1 MIMTD
6 QMKTE
11 LYQNFY
17 SKVLGYING
26 KVNNYTLAEDLC
38 SDVFL
43 KVYEKLDTFDET
55 KASLSTW
62 IFTITR
68 NTLTD
73 YFRTRRVHGE
83 IPETLAGE
91 DSFEDEICN
100 NDMLDS
106 LADALENL
114 DERER
119 DIVIFHY
126 YSGMTLK
133 EVSDKMGI
141 SYSYVKL
148 LHNNALAALK
158 NYF

>member
-1 MIMTD
+1 MTEKEKSD
-6 QMKTE
+6 I
-11 LYQNFY
+11 Y
-17 SKVLGYING
+17 SDYSDKVLRYING
-26 KVNNYTLAEDLC
+26 KVNDLYLAQDLC

-43 KVYEKLDTFDET
+43 KVYEKLDSFDSS

-73 YFRTRRVHGE
+73 HYRTRKVFSE
-83 IPETLAGE
+83 VPETMPV
-91 DSFEDEICN
+91 DFSIEDEYCN
-100 NDMLDS
+100 EETLDS
-106 LADALENL
+106 LADALEKL

-119 DIVIFHY
+119 CIIVFHY

-133 EVSDKMGI
+133 QVGEKMGI
-141 SYSYVKL
+141 SYSYVKM
-148 LHNNALAALK
+148 LHNKALSQLK